1 MQFLDKIGNI
11 IGRLICFLTA
21 LIFALVPFL
30 FIKELLSAPCW
41 SPSPKTRRNGT
52 STPKTLCCTVP
63 KGMTVSSNL
72 TRKST
77 GQDWKR

>member
-21 LIFALVPFL
+21 LIYALVPFL
-30 FIKELLSAPCW
+30 FIKELLSDPSW
-41 SPSPKTRRNGT
+41 SPSPKTTRNGT
-52 STPKTLCCTVP
+52 STPKTLYCTVP
-63 KGMTVSSNL
+63 KGMTVSTNL